1 MPEKY
6 KFELQ
11 TATDKLIR
19 EILHVTQGETVVITA
34 DTCSNEQVVN
44 TTAASVQSAG
54 GKPIVI
60 WISTPSGVGKA
71 ADKDL
76 PLKCLSAVL
85 ETTDVWIEYNQ
96 QWLLYSTPYE
106 NAVER
111 NSNLRYICMVE
122 MNPDMLIRNIG
133 QVDLPK
139 LATFM
144 KIFTDKVRNA
154 QSMKITS
161 SIGTN
166 LTFTTNP
173 THFVS
178 CDVGDASQPGIHMLP
193 GQINVVPKFGTV
205 NGDLVFDG
213 SVVPPCGV
221 LKESIR
227 LKIKASQI
235 VEISGGFQA
244 REFEKWLKR
253 FNDPNMLKMAHIA
266 FGLNPGAKLTGNI
279 VEDERVWGVTE
290 WGIGYVSVQDA
301 PPTGQDAKSH
311 CDGICLNSSVWFDDE
326 CIMENGQIISS
337 DLQDLS
343 FF

>member
-6 KFELQ
+6 MFELQ
-11 TATDKLIR
+11 AAADKLIR
-19 EILHVTQGETVVITA
+19 EVMQVKLGETVVITA

-44 TTAASVQSAG
+44 TTAASVHSAG
-54 GKPIVI
+54 GKPMVI

-76 PLKCLSAVL
+76 PLKSLSAAL

-111 NSNLRYICMVE
+111 NANLRYICMVE

-133 QVDLPK
+133 KVDLPK
-139 LATFM
+139 LAKFM
-144 KIFTDKVRNA
+144 QIFSEKARNA
-154 QSMKITS
+154 KSMKITS
-161 SIGTN
+161 PSGTN

-178 CDVGDASQPGIHMLP
+178 CDAGDASRPGIHMMP
-193 GQINVVPKFGTV
+193 GQINVVPDFGTI
-205 NGDLVFDG
+205 NGDLMFDG

-221 LKESIR
+221 LKDPIK
-227 LKIKASQI
+227 LKIISGQI
-235 VEISGGFQA
+235 IEISGGFQA
-244 REFEKWLKR
+244 RELEKWLKN
-253 FNDPNMLKMAHIA
+253 FDDPNMLKMAHIA

-290 WGIGYVSVQDA
+290 WGIGYVSAQDA
-301 PPTGQDAKSH
+301 PPKGQDAISH

-326 CIMENGQIISS
+326 CIMENGMIISPE
-337 DLQDLS
+337 LQDYG